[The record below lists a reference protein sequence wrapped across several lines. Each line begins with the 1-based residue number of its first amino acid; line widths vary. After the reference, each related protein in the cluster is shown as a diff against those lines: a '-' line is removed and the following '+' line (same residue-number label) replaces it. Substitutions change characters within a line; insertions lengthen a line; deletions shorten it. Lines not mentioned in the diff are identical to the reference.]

1 MQTIYDTIATFPLSQ
16 PVPIFL
22 LVLVII
28 LIAPIVFDRLK
39 IPRVVGLIVAG
50 VVVGP
55 YCLNLL
61 AYDASFKIFGEVG
74 ILYLMFLAAVEINM
88 YHLQRN
94 IRSGLIYGL
103 LTFAIPMGLGLVVSR
118 YVFSVSWTTAAL
130 LAVMY
135 SAHTL
140 VSYPTVSRFGLAS
153 NKGVV
158 IAVAGTIVAVLLA
171 LVTLAEVVNIRQTGA
186 FAWSELGWLGV
197 WTGIYGITLYF
208 AFPPIATYF
217 FRKYSDPV
225 AQFIFI
231 LAMVFVSSLLAELI
245 GLEAILGAFFGGLVL
260 NRFVPERSAL
270 MRRITFV
277 GNAIF
282 IPYFLIGVGMLI
294 NVGFLFSGWGV
305 IFCASVMAG
314 VSLVSKWCAVAV
326 TRLTYRL
333 DFAESFMMFGLSSGK
348 AAATIA
354 ATMIGYQY
362 GLLSETLMNGA
373 VVMILICCIVA
384 TVTTDGA
391 AKKIRIRLT
400 TREMEEEMEAEKMH
414 PARQLVA
421 VANPVTAEGLTQ
433 LAGFMRSHQNQD
445 PMTLL
450 FIRNNE
456 NPEKVRGGR
465 DALAEASSAA
475 MAMNVPANE
484 VERYDLN
491 VVAGL
496 TNTLK
501 EKNATEILIGLH
513 RKTNIVDSFFGSITE
528 QLVKNTNRM
537 VILSRCYVPVD
548 TVRNIIVFVP
558 QNAEYE
564 TGFKTWLT
572 RISHLSMQ
580 IGRRVNFLVYR
591 QTIPYIE
598 NYIKERKFEF
608 TRKYTEM
615 ENWDDFIIMSNSIKA
630 DDLFI
635 VIYARKGSLS
645 RSGEIE
651 AMPSYIGRHMSHSN
665 IVMVYP
671 AQFGAT

>member
-1 MQTIYDTIATFPLSQ
+1 MQDIDSLFSFPLSQ
-16 PVPIFL
+16 PVAIFL
-22 LVLVII
+22 LVLAII
-28 LIAPIVFDRLK
+28 LFAPILFDRLRV
-39 IPRVVGLIVAG
+39 PRVVGLIVAG
-50 VVVGP
+50 VIFGP

-74 ILYLMFLAAVEINM
+74 ILYLMFLAAIEINM
-88 YHLQRN
+88 YHLRRN
-94 IRSGLIYGL
+94 IRSGLLYGF
-103 LTFAIPMGLGLVVSR
+103 LTFGVPMVAGLFVSR
-118 YVFSVSWTTAAL
+118 YVFNVGWETATL
-130 LAVMY
+130 LSVMY

-171 LVTLAEVVNIRQTGA
+171 LVVLAGVVNVSQTGRFSWA
-186 FAWSELGWLGV
+186 ELGWLVLYAAVYGV
-197 WTGIYGITLYF
+197 ILYL
-208 AFPPIATYF
+208 AFPPVARYF
-217 FRKYSDPV
+217 FRKYNDPV

-294 NVGFLFSGWGV
+294 NVGVLFSTWGV
-305 IFCASVMAG
+305 IFCAAVMAA
-314 VSLVSKWCAVAV
+314 VSLLSKWGAVAL
-326 TRLTYRL
+326 TRLAYRL
-333 DFAESFMMFGLSSGK
+333 NATEGMMMFGLSSGK

-354 ATMIGYQY
+354 ATMLGYQY
-362 GLLSETLMNGA
+362 GLLNETLMNGA

-384 TVTTDGA
+384 TTVTDSA
-391 AKKIRIRLT
+391 AKKIRITLT
-400 TREMEEEMEAEKMH
+400 TREMEEDAEAERKH

-421 VANPVTAEGLTQ
+421 VANPRTAESITR
-433 LAGFMRSHQNQD
+433 LAGFMRSPFNDH

-450 FIRNNE
+450 FVRNDDH
-456 NPEKVRGGR
+456 PQRHGPGKA
-465 DALAEASSAA
+465 ALAYAA
-475 MAMNVPANE
+475 AVAQEMNLKANE

-501 EKNATEILIGLH
+501 EKNATEIMIGLH
-513 RKTNIVDSFFGSITE
+513 HRSNLVDTFFGSITE
-528 QLVKNTNRM
+528 QLVKSTNRM
-537 VILSRCYVPVD
+537 VILSRCFAPVD
-548 TVRNIIVFVP
+548 TVRTIFVYVP
-558 QNAEYE
+558 RNAEYE

-572 RISHLSMQ
+572 RVSHLSMQ
-580 IGRRVNFLVYR
+580 IGRTVNFMAPKATVS
-591 QTIPYIE
+591 YIE
-598 NYIKERKFEF
+598 NYIKERDFQF
-608 TRKYTEM
+608 RRRYSTM
-615 ENWDDFIIMSNSIKA
+615 ESWDDFIILSSNLRP
-630 DDLFI
+630 DDLFV

-645 RSGEIE
+645 RTAETE
-651 AMPSYIGRHMSHSN
+651 AMPHYISRHFAHSN
-665 IVMVYP
+665 IVLVYP

>member
-1 MQTIYDTIATFPLSQ
+1 MQGLDSLFSLPLNQ
-16 PVPIFL
+16 PVAIFL
-22 LVLVII
+22 LVLAII
-28 LIAPIVFDRLK
+28 LFSPIVFDRLR

-50 VVVGP
+50 IIFGP
-55 YCLNLL
+55 YCFNLL

-94 IRSGLIYGL
+94 IRSGIFYGF
-103 LTFAIPMGLGLVVSR
+103 LTFSIPMVAGLFVSR
-118 YVFSVSWTTAAL
+118 YVFDVGWETAAL

-158 IAVAGTIVAVLLA
+158 IAVAGTIVAVVLA
-171 LVTLAEVVNIRQTGA
+171 LIMLAGVVNVSRTGN
-186 FAWSELGWLGV
+186 FDWGELGWLIFFSV
-197 WTGIYGITLYF
+197 IYGLGLYLV
-208 AFPPIATYF
+208 FPPIAKYF
-217 FRKYSDPV
+217 FRKYNDPV

-231 LAMVFVSSLLAELI
+231 LAMVFVSSLLAQLI

-277 GNAIF
+277 GDAIF

-294 NVGFLFSGWGV
+294 NVGVLFSTWGV
-305 IFCASVMAG
+305 IFCAAVMAA
-314 VSLVSKWCAVAV
+314 VSLLSKWGAVV
-326 TRLTYRL
+326 LTRLSYRL
-333 DFAESFMMFGLSSGK
+333 NRSEGMMMLGLSSGK

-362 GLLSETLMNGA
+362 GLLNETLMNGA

-384 TVTTDGA
+384 TVTTDSA
-391 AKKIRIRLT
+391 AKRIRITLT
-400 TREMEEEMEAEKMH
+400 TREMEEDMEAERKH

-421 VANPVTAEGLTQ
+421 VANPLTAEGITR
-433 LAGFMRSHQNQD
+433 LAGFMRSPVND
-445 PMTLL
+445 FPLTLL
-450 FIRNNE
+450 FIRDTE
-456 NPEKVRGGR
+456 NAERTRNGR
-465 DALAEASSAA
+465 EALENASAA
-475 MAMNVPANE
+475 AQAMNLPANE

-501 EKNATEILIGLH
+501 EKNASEILIGLH
-513 RKTNIVDSFFGSITE
+513 RRSNLIDTFFGSITE
-528 QLVKNTNRM
+528 QLVKSTNRM
-537 VILSRCYVPVD
+537 VLLSRCFVPVD
-548 TVRNIIVFVP
+548 TVRDIYVYVP
-558 QNAEYE
+558 HNAEFE

-572 RISHLSMQ
+572 RVSHLSMQ
-580 IGRRVNFLVYR
+580 IGRRVNFMASKATVH
-591 QTIPYIE
+591 YIE
-598 NYIKERKFEF
+598 NYIRERNFEF
-608 TRKYTEM
+608 VRRYMSM
-615 ENWDDFIIMSNSIKA
+615 ENWDDFIILSSNITT

-635 VIYARKGSLS
+635 VIFARKGSLS
-645 RSGEIE
+645 YTADTEG
-651 AMPSYIGRHMSHSN
+651 MPHFISRHFSHAN
-665 IVMVYP
+665 IVLVYP

>member
-1 MQTIYDTIATFPLSQ
+1 MPGIDSLATFPLSQ
-16 PVPIFL
+16 PVAIFL

-28 LIAPIVFDRLK
+28 LFAPIVFDRLR

-50 VVVGP
+50 IIVGP
-55 YCLNLL
+55 FCLNLL

-103 LTFAIPMGLGLVVSR
+103 LTFAIPMGAGIVVSKF
-118 YVFSVSWTTAAL
+118 VFGVGWDTAAL

-171 LVTLAEVVNIRQTGA
+171 LVALAEVVNIRQTGY
-186 FAWSELGWLGV
+186 FDWWELLLTIAMTGV
-197 WTGIYGITLYF
+197 YGVVLYLV
-208 AFPPIATYF
+208 FPGVARYF
-217 FRKYSDPV
+217 FRKYNDSV

-231 LAMVFVSSLLAELI
+231 LAMVFVSSLLAQLI

-260 NRFVPERSAL
+260 NKFVPERSAL

-294 NVGFLFSGWGV
+294 NVHVLFTSWGV

-314 VSLVSKWCAVAV
+314 ISLLFKWGAVAL
-326 TRLTYRL
+326 TRFTYRL
-333 DFAESFMMFGLSSGK
+333 DSSEGMMMFGLSSGK

-362 GLLSETLMNGA
+362 GLLSETLMDGA

-384 TVTTDGA
+384 TLTTDAA
-391 AKKIRIRLT
+391 AKRLRIRLT
-400 TREMEEEMEAEKMH
+400 TREIEDDPESAKMH
-414 PARQLVA
+414 PARPLVA
-421 VANPVTAEGLTQ
+421 VANPVTAEGITR
-433 LAGFMRSHQNQD
+433 LAVFMRSHTNES

-450 FIRNNE
+450 FVRNNE
-456 NPEKVRGGR
+456 SPERLNSGR
-465 DALAEASSAA
+465 EALYMASATA
-475 MAMNVPANE
+475 LAMNVPAQE

-496 TNTLK
+496 TNTLM
-501 EKNATEILIGLH
+501 EKNASEILIGLH
-513 RKTNIVDSFFGSITE
+513 RKTNLVDTFFGSITE
-528 QLVKNTNRM
+528 QLVRTTNRM
-537 VILSRCYVPVD
+537 VVLSRCYVPVD
-548 TVRNIIVFVP
+548 TVGAIYVYVP
-558 QNAEYE
+558 RNAEYE
-564 TGFKTWLT
+564 TGFQTWLT
-572 RISHLSMQ
+572 RVSHLSMQ

-591 QTIPYIE
+591 PTISYIE
-598 NYIKERKFEF
+598 NYIKERRFEF
-608 TRKYTEM
+608 SRKYMEM
-615 ENWDDFIIMSNSIKA
+615 TSWDDFIVLSSNISE

-635 VIYARKGSLS
+635 VVYARKGSLS
-645 RSGEIE
+645 RSGDTES
-651 AMPSYIGRHMSHSN
+651 MPHYIARHMSQSN
-665 IVMVYP
+665 VVLIYP

>member
-1 MQTIYDTIATFPLSQ
+1 MQGFDSLATFPLSQ
-16 PVPIFL
+16 PVAIFL

-28 LIAPIVFDRLK
+28 LFSPTVFERLRV
-39 IPRVVGLIVAG
+39 PRVVGLIVAG
-50 VVVGP
+50 VIVGP

-103 LTFAIPMGLGLVVSR
+103 LTFALPMGLGLVVSR
-118 YVFSVSWTTAAL
+118 YVFGVGWETAAL

-171 LVTLAEVVNIRQTGA
+171 LVTLAEVVNIRRSGSFDWA
-186 FAWSELGWLGV
+186 ELGFLAL
-197 WTGIYGITLYF
+197 WTVVYGFGLYKI
-208 AFPPIATYF
+208 FPPVAAYF
-217 FRKYSDPV
+217 FRKFSDPV

-231 LAMVFVSSLLAELI
+231 LAMVFVSSLVAEII

-282 IPYFLIGVGMLI
+282 IPYFLIGIGMLI
-294 NVGFLFSGWGV
+294 NVGVLFSGWGV
-305 IFCASVMAG
+305 IFCAAVMSGVALLSKLG
-314 VSLVSKWCAVAV
+314 AVSL
-326 TRLTYRL
+326 TRMAYRL
-333 DFAESFMMFGLSSGK
+333 DRAEGAMMFGLSSGK

-362 GLLSETLMNGA
+362 GLLSEELMNGA

-391 AKKIRIRLT
+391 ARRLRIRLT
-400 TREMEEEMEAEKMH
+400 TREMEEAMEAEKKH
-414 PARQLVA
+414 PSRPLVA
-421 VANPVTAEGLTQ
+421 VANPMTAEGLAQ
-433 LAGFMRSHQNQD
+433 MAGFMRSALSESA
-445 PMTLL
+445 MTLL
-450 FIRNNE
+450 FVRNNE
-456 NPEKVRGGR
+456 NPERLRSGR
-465 DALAEASSAA
+465 EALEAASAMAAA
-475 MAMNVPANE
+475 MHVPANE

-496 TNTLK
+496 ANTLK
-501 EKNATEILIGLH
+501 ERNATEIMIGLH
-513 RKTNIVDSFFGSITE
+513 RKSNIVDSFFGTITE
-528 QLVKNTNRM
+528 QLVKQTNRM
-537 VILSRCYVPVD
+537 VLLSRCYVPVD
-548 TVRNIIVFVP
+548 TIRNIYVYVP

-580 IGRRVNFLVYR
+580 IGRRVHFLAGKA
-591 QTIPYIE
+591 TIPYIE
-598 NYIKERKFEF
+598 NYIKERRFEY
-608 TRKYTEM
+608 TRQYTET
-615 ENWDDFIIMSNSIKA
+615 ESWDDFIIVSNGIRE
-630 DDLFI
+630 DDLF
-635 VIYARKGSLS
+635 VMIYARKGSLS
-645 RSGEIE
+645 RSGDSE
-651 AMPSYIGRHMSHSN
+651 AMPAYLSKHFQRHN
-665 IVMVYP
+665 IVLIYP
-671 AQFGAT
+671 AQFGAS

>member
-1 MQTIYDTIATFPLSQ
+1 MQGIDSLITFPLSQ
-16 PVPIFL
+16 PVAIFL

-28 LIAPIVFDRLK
+28 LFSPTVFDRLR

-50 VVVGP
+50 VIVGP

-74 ILYLMFLAAVEINM
+74 ILYLMFLAAIEINM
-88 YHLQRN
+88 YHLRRN

-103 LTFAIPMGLGLVVSR
+103 LTFSIPMAAGILVSR
-118 YVFSVSWTTAAL
+118 YVFSVGWETAML

-153 NKGVV
+153 NKGVI

-171 LVTLAEVVNIRQTGA
+171 LMALAEVVDISRTGQ
-186 FAWSELGWLGV
+186 FS
-197 WTGIYGITLYF
+197 WTDVGMLVVLTIVYGTLLYLI
-208 AFPPIATYF
+208 FPPVAEYF
-217 FRKYSDPV
+217 FRKYNDSV

-231 LAMVFVSSLLAELI
+231 LAMVFISSLLAQII

-270 MRRITFV
+270 MSRISFV

-294 NVGFLFSGWGV
+294 NVGVLFSGWGV
-305 IFCASVMAG
+305 IFCACVMSAIA
-314 VSLVSKWCAVAV
+314 LLSKWGAVAL

-333 DFAESFMMFGLSSGK
+333 DHTEGRIMFGLSSGK

-354 ATMIGYQY
+354 ATMIGYKY
-362 GLLSETLMNGA
+362 GLLSETLMDGA

-384 TVTTDGA
+384 TVTTDSA
-391 AKKIRIRLT
+391 AKKARIRQT
-400 TREMEEEMEAEKMH
+400 SRELEEEMEAEKKH

-421 VANPVTAEGLTQ
+421 VANPLTAEGITQ
-433 LAGFMRSHQNQD
+433 LAAFMRSRQNRH

-450 FIRNNE
+450 FVRNNDSE
-456 NPEKVRGGR
+456 QRLRAGR
-465 DALAEASSAA
+465 EALAKAA
-475 MAMNVPANE
+475 EMAQAMHIGANE

-501 EKNATEILIGLH
+501 EKNATEIIIGLH
-513 RKTNIVDSFFGSITE
+513 HKTTIIDTFFGTITE
-528 QLVKNTNRM
+528 QLVKATNHT
-537 VILSRCYVPVD
+537 VILSRCYMPVD
-548 TVRNIIVFVP
+548 TMRNVYVYVP
-558 QNAEYE
+558 EKAEYE

-572 RISHLSMQ
+572 RISHLAMQ
-580 IGRRVNFLVYR
+580 IGRRVIFMTAKS
-591 QTIPYIE
+591 TIPYIE
-598 NYIKERKFEF
+598 NYIKERNFEY
-608 TRKYTEM
+608 TRKYMSM
-615 ENWDDFIIMSNSIKA
+615 ESWDDFIILSSNIKEE
-630 DDLFI
+630 DLFI
-635 VIYARKGSLS
+635 IIYARKGSLS
-645 RSGEIE
+645 RTNEME
-651 AMPSYIGRHMSHSN
+651 ALPAYISKHFSHSN
-665 IVMVYP
+665 LVLIYP
-671 AQFGAT
+671 GQFGVS